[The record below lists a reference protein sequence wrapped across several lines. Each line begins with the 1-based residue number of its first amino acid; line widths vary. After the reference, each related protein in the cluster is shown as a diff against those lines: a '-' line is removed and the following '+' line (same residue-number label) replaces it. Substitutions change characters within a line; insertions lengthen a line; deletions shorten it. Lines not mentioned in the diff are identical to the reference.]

1 MSATRIFG
9 RVCLLG
15 GATILIAAASV
26 AQQGSSPILPTT
38 NSPTPTAV
46 SAPAASTA
54 AASSPSH
61 GGASSS
67 SAPSGKERAGAGAVN
82 SAGAVRDNGA
92 LLVEGEKRFATNCG
106 RCHQS
111 PHHFPPRMM
120 ATVVRHMRVR
130 ATITDEDM
138 RLILRYLTQ

>member
-1 MSATRIFG
+1 MSAMRVFG
-9 RVCLLG
+9 RFCLLG
-15 GATILIAAASV
+15 GATILTAAASI
-26 AQQGSSPILPTT
+26 AQQGPSPILPAT
-38 NSPTPTAV
+38 NSSASAAI

-54 AASSPSH
+54 LASAPSH
-61 GGASSS
+61 GAASSS
-67 SAPSGKERAGAGAVN
+67 SASSSKEKLGASAVN